1 MIEFAKL
8 DEQELGGGAFNVA
21 KECAWLGEKDQAF
34 EFLNK
39 AVEKRKWLMYTL
51 NVEPAFDSL
60 RDDPR
65 FDELLKR
72 VVF

>member
-1 MIEFAKL
+1 
-8 DEQELGGGAFNVA
+8 LGD
-21 KECAWLGEKDQAF
+21 KDLAF

-39 AVEKRKWLMYTL
+39 AVENRKWLIYTL

-72 VVF
+72 VSF